1 MPIMENNSRVKT
13 ERPIKEFL
21 AEAEDILESV
31 SGTLIAIESGLA
43 TGVDP
48 DLVNGLFRSV
58 HSFKGL
64 AGIFGLKEPSDL
76 AHKMESL
83 LDEVRLGKVAMTRE
97 VLDVL
102 FETIDLLERLV
113 QQAGARQRFD
123 DITACIK
130 KIETVIMTGAAGPA
144 DRSIL
149 GRVNLEKEILQALTE
164 YEEHR
169 LIENIKVKRN
179 LFKVRASFDLSDFEN
194 GIKKLS
200 KLLKQR
206 GEIICT
212 LPTSGSGSGIDF
224 TIVVGTAD
232 TEDML
237 AKAVKSPKVSI
248 EPVGY
253 IDAPAPSARPQ
264 AETAVRSTSNTVRV
278 DISKL
283 DSLMNIVGEL
293 HLTKNAVS
301 RIARDLRAVQGLA
314 GFAADLNKVHR
325 NLERKLNDLQDGI
338 LDVRMVPIGQIFTR
352 LAQMVRK
359 YAREAGKEIDLQL
372 LGEET
377 ELDKLMIE
385 DLSDPLMHLIRNAID
400 HGIEP
405 VEERKRQGKPEKGML
420 RLSAYPKGNRVVIT
434 VEDDG
439 RGMDPPKILAKAV
452 EKGVVGPDHGLDP
465 VLDRKEIL
473 DLIFLPGFSTSEQV
487 TEISG
492 RGVGMDVVKKN
503 ISKLSGM
510 IDIETEA
517 GIGTKFILTLPITLA
532 IIKAVMVEAGGQ
544 VFAAPL
550 SSVLEIVRTTPRDVQ
565 TVDAR
570 EVILIR
576 GETVPLVRLS
586 RVFGL
591 SADRE
596 NRLLYVLLVG
606 LAERRLGIVVDRL
619 MDQQEI
625 VIKPLGKRLSET
637 RGIAGATE
645 LGTGDRRVVLVLDIE
660 SLIEGALKKTRRD
673 LEQIDKERCTSS

>member
-1 MPIMENNSRVKT
+1 MKT
-13 ERPIKEFL
+13 ERPITEFV

-31 SGTLIAIESGLA
+31 SGTLISLESGLA
-43 TGVDP
+43 SGVDP

-76 AHKMESL
+76 AHRMESL
-83 LDEVRLGKVAMTRE
+83 LDEVRLGRVAVTRE
-97 VLDVL
+97 VLDLL
-102 FETIDLLERLV
+102 FETLDLLARLV
-113 QQAGARQRFD
+113 QQSGAGQRFD
-123 DITACIK
+123 DITACVEK
-130 KIETVIMTGAAGPA
+130 MDAVISRGSAVPS
-144 DRSIL
+144 DRSL
-149 GRVNLEKEILQALTE
+149 LARVNLEKEILQALTE

-169 LIENIKVKRN
+169 LIENIRLQRN
-179 LFKVRASFDLSDFEN
+179 LFKVRASFKLSDFEKE
-194 GIKKLS
+194 IKKLN

-212 LPTSGSGSGIDF
+212 LPAAGSGSGIDF
-224 TIVVGTAD
+224 TIVLGTAD
-232 TEDML
+232 TEDAL
-237 AKAVKSPKVSI
+237 ARTFKSPNVSI

-253 IDAPAPSARPQ
+253 VEAQAGSARAQ
-264 AETAVRSTSNTVRV
+264 AETAVRSVSNTVRV

-293 HLTKNAVS
+293 HLARNALS
-301 RIARDLRAVQGLA
+301 RIAKDIRAAQGPG
-314 GFAADLNKVHR
+314 GFAADLSKVHR
-325 NLERKLNDLQDGI
+325 GLERKLNDLQDGI

-352 LAQMVRK
+352 LAQVVRK

-385 DLSDPLMHLIRNAID
+385 DLADPLMHLIRNAID

-405 VEERKRQGKPEKGML
+405 VEERKGHGKPEKGVL
-420 RLSAYPKGNRVVIT
+420 RLTAYPKGNHVVIT
-434 VEDDG
+434 IEDDG
-439 RGMDPPKILAKAV
+439 RGMDPDKILAKAV
-452 EKGVVGPDHGLDP
+452 EKGVIKPDHGLDP
-465 VLDRKEIL
+465 GLDRKEIL
-473 DLIFLPGFSTSEQV
+473 DLIFIPGFSTSEQV

-517 GIGTKFILTLPITLA
+517 GIGTRFILTLPITLA
-532 IIKAVMVEAGGQ
+532 IIKAVVVEAGGQ

-550 SSVLEIVRTTPRDVQ
+550 SSVLEIIRTRPRDVQ
-565 TVDAR
+565 TIEAR
-570 EVILIR
+570 EVIVIR
-576 GETVPLVRLS
+576 GDTVPLVRLS
-586 RVFGL
+586 KVFGL
-591 SADRE
+591 SEGGD
-596 NRLLYVLLVG
+596 NRLLYVMLVG
-606 LAERRLGIVVDRL
+606 LAERRLGIVVDRVK
-619 MDQQEI
+619 DQQEI

-645 LGTGDRRVVLVLDIE
+645 LGVGDRRVVLVLDVE
-660 SLIEGALKKTRRD
+660 SLIEGAFKKVRKD
-673 LEQIDKERCTSS
+673 EEKAGAS

>member
-1 MPIMENNSRVKT
+1 MKT
-13 ERPIKEFL
+13 ERPITEFV

-31 SGTLIAIESGLA
+31 SGTLVSLESGPA
-43 TGVDP
+43 SGADP

-76 AHKMESL
+76 AHRMESL
-83 LDEVRLGKVAMTRE
+83 LDEVRLGRVAVTRE
-97 VLDVL
+97 VLDLL
-102 FETIDLLERLV
+102 FETLDLLARLV
-113 QQAGARQRFD
+113 QQAGGRQRFD
-123 DITACIK
+123 DITACVE
-130 KIETVIMTGAAGPA
+130 KIDAVISRGPA
-144 DRSIL
+144 VPSDRSL
-149 GRVNLEKEILQALTE
+149 LARLNLEKEILQALTE

-169 LIENIKVKRN
+169 LIENIRLQRN
-179 LFKVRASFDLSDFEN
+179 LFKVRASFKLSDFEKE
-194 GIKKLS
+194 IKKLN

-212 LPTSGSGSGIDF
+212 LPTAGSGSSMDF

-232 TEDML
+232 TEDAL
-237 AKAVKSPKVSI
+237 AKAFKSPNVSI
-248 EPVGY
+248 EPVGHVE
-253 IDAPAPSARPQ
+253 AQAGSVRPQ
-264 AETAVRSTSNTVRV
+264 AETAVRSASNTVRV

-293 HLTKNAVS
+293 HLAKNALN
-301 RIARDLRAVQGLA
+301 RIAKDIRAAQGPG

-325 NLERKLNDLQDGI
+325 GLERKLNDLQDGI

-385 DLSDPLMHLIRNAID
+385 DLADPLMHLIRNAID

-405 VEERKRQGKPEKGML
+405 VDERKGQGKPEKGVL
-420 RLSAYPKGNRVVIT
+420 RLTAYPKGNHVVIT

-439 RGMDPPKILAKAV
+439 RGMDPAKILAKAV
-452 EKGVVGPDHGLDP
+452 EKGVIGPDHGLDP
-465 VLDRKEIL
+465 GLDRKEIL
-473 DLIFLPGFSTSEQV
+473 DLIFVPGFSTSEQV

-517 GIGTKFILTLPITLA
+517 GIGTRFILTLPITLA
-532 IIKAVMVEAGGQ
+532 IIKAVVVEAGGQ

-550 SSVLEIVRTTPRDVQ
+550 SSVLEIIRITPRDVQ
-565 TVDAR
+565 TVEAR
-570 EVILIR
+570 EVMAVR
-576 GETVPLVRLS
+576 GDTVPLVRLS

-591 SADRE
+591 GE
-596 NRLLYVLLVG
+596 GGGNRLLYVMLVG
-606 LAERRLGIVVDRL
+606 LAERRLGIVVDRVK
-619 MDQQEI
+619 DQQEI

-645 LGTGDRRVVLVLDIE
+645 LGAGDRRVVLVLDVE
-660 SLIEGALKKTRRD
+660 SLIGGAFKKARKD
-673 LEQIDKERCTSS
+673 QEKAGAS